1 MVSPLTTGRLS
12 HALCTRGLALG
23 LLILLCPRALAAET
37 LFASH
42 DVLEVELHGP
52 ISKLL
57 ADTSKRWRPF
67 QLDAGDGLQAVNVRT
82 GGRSRRRVCDFL
94 PLRLEFDAAGSDSTA
109 GRDSVFSGHKLV
121 YLTAQCKDTPRSSAD
136 IVEEYLAYRILN
148 TITERS
154 YRVRLLQLTYVDTR
168 QDDARTTH
176 YAFATESQHALAERL
191 GGEVLETSALPKKRL
206 NEEHAAMIY
215 IFQYL
220 IGNTD
225 WSLVASTGDE
235 TCCHN
240 GQLIGVGAEIFYV
253 PFDFDLA
260 GLVNPPYA
268 RPDRS
273 LRIKKVTDRLYRGYC
288 GPADALAGAL
298 AHIADRR
305 EAIINLYRSAETLSP
320 RLRNRGIDFL
330 DRFFVEAQE
339 PEKLLAKFQQGC
351 LG

>member
-1 MVSPLTTGRLS
+1 MNIDRLS
-12 HALCTRGLALG
+12 YAFCNRGLALG
-23 LLILLCPRALAAET
+23 LLILLSPRALAAAT

-42 DVLEVELHGP
+42 DMLEVELRGP

-57 ADTSKRWRPF
+57 ADTSNRRRPF
-67 QLDAGDGLQAVNVRT
+67 QIDAGDGLQAVTVRA
-82 GGRSRRRVCDFL
+82 GGRSRRRVCEFL
-94 PLRLEFDAAGSDSTA
+94 PLRLEFDEAGSGSAA
-109 GRDSVFSGHKLV
+109 GRDRVLSGHELL
-121 YLTAQCKDTPRSSAD
+121 YLTTQCKDTRRSSAD
-136 IVEEYLAYRILN
+136 LVEEYLAYRILN

-154 YRVRLLQLTYVDTR
+154 YRVRLLQITYVDTR
-168 QDDARTTH
+168 QDDALTTH
-176 YAFATESQHALAERL
+176 YAFVTESQHALAQRL
-191 GGEVLETSALPKKRL
+191 GGEVLETIALPKQRL

-225 WSLVASTGDE
+225 WSLVAANGDK

-240 GQLIGVGAEIFYV
+240 GQLIGMGAAIFYV
-253 PFDFDLA
+253 PFDFDMA

-273 LRIKKVTDRLYRGYC
+273 LRIKNVTDRLYRGYC

-298 AHIADRR
+298 KHIVDRR
-305 EAIINLYRSAETLSP
+305 EAIISLYRDSEALSP
-320 RLRNRGIDFL
+320 RVRDRGIDFL
-330 DRFFVEAQE
+330 DRFFNEAQD